1 MKKPHVLNRAMF
13 NQGGTSAY
21 GRGITSNL
29 VSDEQRQRFNYGGR
43 VGYKNLGLVR
53 PPRFTD
59 DELFNEWGGLADI
72 EVAEQLPGPYWTKP
86 SEWTEDDE
94 GPYGTNQERRLGV
107 MGLED
112 PIDYQGD
119 VIKKDEVIDTK
130 DRGDVMTDSDWMEL
144 LGPTPEQKKRTK
156 GEAQLGLAA
165 GALDVFSRPTTA
177 KKMQAAVPHLTKL
190 GQTASADQKA
200 REKAILQGKVLEKVY
215 KGREESKGEQA
226 RKTLET
232 KSDIISASENPR
244 TRYYAG
250 LDAKIG
256 MKKSM
261 EEALG
266 RPIQTIKRDKKD
278 IPIIPEGMMEET
290 IMWDTKDGFMILKD
304 GNLIPVT
311 ETQIF
316 GIAT

>member
-1 MKKPHVLNRAMF
+1 MKKPNVLNRSMF
-13 NQGGTSAY
+13 NRGGTSAY

-43 VGYKNLGLVR
+43 VGYKDLGLVR

-59 DELFNEWGGLADI
+59 NELFNDWGDLVDV
-72 EVAEQLPGPYWTKP
+72 EVSEQLPGPYFTKP
-86 SEWTEDDE
+86 SEWTEDDGE
-94 GPYGTNQERRLGV
+94 YGTNQERRLGV
-107 MGLED
+107 MDLED
-112 PIDYQGD
+112 PRDYQGD
-119 VIKKDEVIDTK
+119 VIETAKKIETK

-144 LGPTPEQKKRTK
+144 LGPTEEQKKRTK

-190 GQTASADQKA
+190 GQTATADQKA
-200 REKAILQGKVLEKVY
+200 REKAILQGKVLSKVY
-215 KGREESKGEQA
+215 TDRAGAKGAADVE
-226 RKTLET
+226 TLKAKAKLIKEGDT
-232 KSDIISASENPR
+232 PR
-244 TRYYAG
+244 NRYFAG
-250 LDAKIG
+250 LDSKIG